1 LLAVMAIV
9 GCGAADEDATESTV
23 GPEMFTGTAT
33 TLDGEE
39 VDLADFAARDLVV
52 WFWAPW

>member
-1 LLAVMAIV
+1 
-9 GCGAADEDATESTV
+9 
-23 GPEMFTGTAT
+23 MFTGTAT

>member
-1 LLAVMAIV
+1 
-9 GCGAADEDATESTV
+9 
-23 GPEMFTGTAT
+23 MFTGTAT

-39 VDLADFAARDLVV
+39 VDLADFAERDLVV